1 MGPYFLGS
9 SRHRFP
15 PVAHDLRGSLLG
27 REGPEGWLSA
37 PSCTVARPAS
47 RRQLGCDGGPA
58 SRPRVLSRGL
68 VVKLLP
74 ELCARRGRACQP
86 QARVALACAEN
97 AGWLPSGFPGHCWGL
112 PSVCG
117 TPPLTWLPAGA
128 HLHVP
133 GRSGCPLGHWESLPS
148 GAGMAGVRV
157 GGASTSHPALV
168 PPPSPVP
175 RPCWKCPVLSSHS
188 GFLRPWSRGS
198 RSPALPGHP
207 GWGSVACPGL
217 PCQVGDVLRDVCVR
231 SALDLDSSQVP
242 GDPLALSHSPGSRPA
257 PPLGMWECGTS
268 LRGWCR
274 S

>member
-1 MGPYFLGS
+1 M
-9 SRHRFP
+9 
-15 PVAHDLRGSLLG
+15 LG

-74 ELCARRGRACQP
+74 ELCARRGGACQP

-97 AGWLPSGFPGHCWGL
+97 AGWLPTGFPGHCWGL

-133 GRSGCPLGHWESLPS
+133 GRSGCPLGHLESLPS

-157 GGASTSHPALV
+157 GGASTSHPALM
-168 PPPSPVP
+168 PPPFSCPTALLEVP
-175 RPCWKCPVLSSHS
+175 GAQQPLRVPQTVEQGQQKPRSLRAPRLGFS
-188 GFLRPWSRGS
+188 GVSWTP
-198 RSPALPGHP
+198 LPG
-207 GWGSVACPGL
+207 GRRAEGRVRVVGFGS
-217 PCQVGDVLRDVCVR
+217 
-231 SALDLDSSQVP
+231 
-242 GDPLALSHSPGSRPA
+242 
-257 PPLGMWECGTS
+257 
-268 LRGWCR
+268 
-274 S
+274 